1 MSRSYKDI
9 KSVKCVLLVVFLILL
24 IFYEV
29 SEIRIVQS
37 KGTPQVKV
45 EPYGSFAE
53 VGETFTV
60 NITVSDVENLYG
72 IHLEIRWNASILRI
86 VSVEVH
92 LGVESYPDGVLHEP
106 LYIVK
111 NETLQK
117 EGRYVL
123 AGLSLANAPP
133 FSGDG
138 NILRVVFNVTGVG
151 TCRIRI
157 FETELADWPPPDR
170 DPRVSRSIIHETIDG
185 FFGRKVELNVFPCM
199 AKVDSNF
206 TLSGSV
212 FPPEGDVEVKVFY
225 RKIQEGEWRLLQEV
239 QTNER
244 GDYVLMWQ
252 PQESGEYEFKA
263 AAVVQGSDETSSV
276 VLVSVEPLEPSVLI
290 YVAFAL
296 VVFVIVALMFAYRKK
311 RKA

>member
-1 MSRSYKDI
+1 MNP
-9 KSVKCVLLVVFLILL
+9 V
-24 IFYEV
+24 E
-29 SEIRIVQS
+29 S
-37 KGTPQVKV
+37 KGATQVKV
-45 EPYGSFAE
+45 KPYASFAE
-53 VGETFTV
+53 VGETFAV
-60 NITVSDVENLYG
+60 NITVCNVENLYG
-72 IHLEIRWNASILRI
+72 IHLEVRWNASILEV
-86 VSVEVH
+86 VSVEVC
-92 LGVESYPDGVLHEP
+92 LGVESHPDGVLHEP
-106 LYIVK
+106 LYIVR
-111 NETLQK
+111 NETIQE

-138 NILRVVFNVTGVG
+138 NVLRVVFNVTGVG
-151 TCRIRI
+151 TCRIKI

-185 FFGRKVELNVFPCM
+185 FFGRKVELNAFPCM

-212 FPPEGDVEVKVFY
+212 FPPEDDVKVKIFY
-225 RKIQEGEWRLLQEV
+225 RKIQEMEWRLLQEV

-296 VVFVIVALMFAYRKK
+296 VVFVIVALMFVYRKK